1 MLQLETEYRVF
12 LLLTIES
19 MASASRWGLL
29 ECELQRPR
37 ITRSAEIATQPY
49 IPDAAVV
56 LHVRAAFP
64 EEAALEAQRCLWEAA
79 DAVQISIRQIKAL
92 PAFETD
98 WEEEVLVRAGV
109 RQPSW
114 RNR

>member
-12 LLLTIES
+12 LLLTVES
-19 MASASRWGLL
+19 TTPASRWCLL

-49 IPDAAVV
+49 IPEAAVV

-64 EEAALEAQRCLWEAA
+64 EEAALEAQRFLWEAA
-79 DAVQISIRQIKAL
+79 DAAQIGVSRVKAL

-98 WEEEVLVRAGV
+98 WEEEVLVRAGI
-109 RQPSW
+109 RRPLW